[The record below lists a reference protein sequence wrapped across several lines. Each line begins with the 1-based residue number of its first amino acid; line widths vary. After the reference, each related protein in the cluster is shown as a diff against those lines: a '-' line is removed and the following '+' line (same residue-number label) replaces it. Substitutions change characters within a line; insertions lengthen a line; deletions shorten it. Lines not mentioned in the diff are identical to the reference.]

1 MKKKVLISLGLIGA
15 LVLASSLASAEGLEE
30 ALELY
35 LRDPSLDF
43 LGRGFDKILFKE
55 KLSMMDDFKTMPLQL
70 KSMYKIITQKP
81 NIVAY
86 GTLSG
91 TAGFKVAIGAKEFNK
106 IALQIL
112 RLIVK

>member
-1 MKKKVLISLGLIGA
+1 MKKKILISLCVVVAI
-15 LVLASSLASAEGLEE
+15 VLASGVASAEELEE
-30 ALELY
+30 ALKSY
-35 LRDPSLDF
+35 LQDPSLDF
-43 LGRGFDKILFKE
+43 LGRGYDKILFKDNLTLME
-55 KLSMMDDFKTMPLQL
+55 DIKTMPLQF

-81 NIVAY
+81 NLVAY

-112 RLIVK
+112 RLIK